1 MSAVGDRQVGRN
13 TTHVAAG
20 SDGLVVVKQFD
31 GDPRDALRRYQTSL
45 AWDAVQVD
53 QGLRVGPP
61 VVAHDDDAQT
71 LSVAFVEGPTLQTLL
86 DERASWAECLD
97 PLRLCGSLL
106 GTVHSVDLDRA
117 RQVLD
122 DEPERATRTPDGMDP
137 LAMFVAL
144 TSQQYAEAS
153 GGELECWAM
162 FHHDPELLDALRTWA
177 TSHREPAEVVS
188 VHGDLRPDQ
197 FIVGPTGAQLIDW
210 EEWSIGSP
218 TRDLAGI
225 IGSLL
230 VDALLATFGHGGA
243 PSAALPMEVH
253 LAYVDRGVDQVA
265 AMAPAAKAF
274 LEGYRE
280 IATAPIEADL
290 LGADIGWALLE
301 RVLARATLSHRL
313 TGADRA
319 VAGVARQA
327 LIHPSTVLSALGL
340 TLEETHHAVA

>member
-1 MSAVGDRQVGRN
+1 MSTVGDRQVGRN
-13 TTHVAAG
+13 TSHIAAG
-20 SDGLVVVKQFD
+20 TEGLVVVKQFD
-31 GDPRDALRRYQTSL
+31 GDPQDAFRRYQTSL
-45 AWDAVQVD
+45 AWDAVQTD

-61 VVAHDDDAQT
+61 VVEHDDEAQT
-71 LSVAFVEGPTLQTLL
+71 MSVAFVEGPTLQTLL
-86 DERASWAECLD
+86 DERAGWEECLD
-97 PLRLCGSLL
+97 PLRRCGEVL
-106 GTVHSVDLDRA
+106 GIVHTVDLDRA

-122 DEPERATRTPDGMDP
+122 HEPGRATRTDDGTDP
-137 LAMFVAL
+137 LTMFEAL
-144 TSQQYAEAS
+144 TPHQYAEAS

-162 FHHDPELLDALRTWA
+162 FHHDPELLDALRSWA
-177 TSHREPAEVVS
+177 TAHREPAELVS
-188 VHGDLRPDQ
+188 VHGDVRPDQ
-197 FIVGPTGAQLIDW
+197 FILGHTGAHLIDW

-218 TRDLAGI
+218 TRDLAGV

-243 PSAALPMEVH
+243 PAAALPMEVH

-274 LEGYRE
+274 LDGYRAV
-280 IATAPIEADL
+280 ATAAIDADL
-290 LGADIGWALLE
+290 LGADIGWVLLE

-327 LIHPSTVLSALGL
+327 LLHPSTVLAALGL